1 MFKELKYLIFTIFI
15 SLFLFFTIKYYFS
28 DLNKKKS
35 YRSLNSIDEKLEIFT
50 SQLPILKNDS
60 NNIIEYVEQTN
71 DKKKKKYNFWKLLES
86 NE

>member
-35 YRSLNSIDEKLEIFT
+35 YRSLNSINEKLEIFT

-60 NNIIEYVEQTN
+60 NNII
-71 DKKKKKYNFWKLLES
+71 
-86 NE
+86 